1 MEEVLKILES
11 VKKASGSQ
19 KQRVLED
26 NKNNILLRDVLAFVY
41 NPFIVTG
48 LSSKK
53 INKKV
58 NIDVGELGIPE
69 VGWIVDIRKVFDYL
83 KENHTGTDKDIAYI
97 QLFIDWQPEEYK
109 EIYKEIFTKDLKIG
123 VTATTINKV
132 WENLIPEYEVQQG
145 HPLHKRI
152 DKILNE
158 EIILTQKLDGLRC
171 SCRVENGIAE
181 LFSRQGQRYE
191 GLVELESELTYLPNG
206 MYDGELL
213 LDAPEE
219 RTDGGLPK
227 FLKMDNYRVPEKS
240 ILNRIYAPMPSKELF
255 KATTSVVNSDLE
267 EKKGVSI
274 FLYDMTPLHN
284 FDTMTTYEE
293 TAKVRKDRLS
303 MLVSLNKSH
312 MPHVK
317 EVPVLYSG
325 KFDNILIDAML
336 EQVLLCQQEGLM
348 INLANSPYEFKR
360 SNNLVKVK
368 KMYPA
373 DLRIIGF
380 EEGSGKN
387 KGTLGAIIVNYKGF
401 PVKVGSG
408 FTDAERTY
416 AWENQE
422 DLMGTIVTV
431 QYFEE
436 TTNKKDNS
444 LSLRFPVFKRF
455 SSEIRQRRVMTN
467 G

>member
-26 NKNNILLRDVLAFVY
+26 NKINILLRDVLAFVY

-58 NIDVGELGIPE
+58 NIDVDELGIPE
-69 VGWIVDIRKVFDYL
+69 VGWTVDIRKVFDYL

-109 EIYKEIFTKDLKIG
+109 EMYKEIFTKDLKIG

-213 LDAPEE
+213 LDSPEE
-219 RTDGGLPK
+219 RIDGGLPK

-255 KATTSVVNSDLE
+255 KATTSVVNSNLE

-401 PVKVGSG
+401 SVKVGSG

-416 AWENQE
+416 AWEHQE
-422 DLMGTIVTV
+422 DLMGAIVTV

-444 LSLRFPVFKRF
+444 LSLRAPVFKGFRTDKTEE
-455 SSEIRQRRVMTN
+455 SYD
-467 G
+467 